1 LALLRVA
8 VGVDHRKRA
17 TDHDVAVLPIGVLID
32 HLENVHHIPRAPMR
46 TRLDVEVVV
55 ERDLDVDR
63 LARLGGGLD
72 RDPVNVAVA
81 VAELVLDG
89 VLQLPGRVR
98 FRLRLGLG
106 GLGLGG
112 FGLRFWRR
120 GRLLRGRAPRSPAL
134 RRAPTSS
141 SCLRPDANH
150 R

>member
-1 LALLRVA
+1 
-8 VGVDHRKRA
+8 
-17 TDHDVAVLPIGVLID
+17 
-32 HLENVHHIPRAPMR
+32 MR

-81 VAELVLDG
+81 VAEPVLDG
-89 VLQLPGRVR
+89 VLQLRGRVR

-134 RRAPTSS
+134 RRAPTSVG
-141 SCLRPDANH
+141 LEGGPT
-150 R
+150 